1 MVLSFQRAPTRD
13 REAGEAQ
20 ERPRRGG
27 SLPSWAQGI
36 WISSKVQVP
45 SPCSEESSKPVYLT
59 LFSPGNPTQMPSDAT
74 IPYGF
79 KESQSKAKRDVCQ
92 FWGDPAHRDFQKKSR
107 KRGSPL
113 VSSTAE
119 QEESIKN
126 GLFLFSVKTVWRW
139 NGQLKLLQP
148 ALPGVP

>member
-1 MVLSFQRAPTRD
+1 
-13 REAGEAQ
+13 
-20 ERPRRGG
+20 
-27 SLPSWAQGI
+27 
-36 WISSKVQVP
+36 
-45 SPCSEESSKPVYLT
+45 
-59 LFSPGNPTQMPSDAT
+59 MPSDAT

-79 KESQSKAKRDVCQ
+79 KESQSKAKRDVRQ